1 MTPRIVGVEEHF
13 LTEAVAQAWER
24 VDPRWRGALANLPGQ
39 EELARRLSDLDAE
52 RLAWMDTVGIDTQV
66 VSLTSPGL
74 QNLEAA
80 DATALQVDVNDR
92 LAAATWK
99 HPGRLQA
106 FAALATPA
114 PADAASE
121 LHRAVHTLGLDGAL
135 VFPRTRER
143 WLDEPQFTPIFEA
156 AAELR
161 APLYLHPQIPVPA
174 VHDAYYAGLGEPA
187 SSALATFGIGW
198 HYDTGVAL
206 LRLIFAG
213 VLDRFPDLQIIL
225 GHWGEVVLFYL
236 ERTAR
241 LAEMARLPRTLSEYV
256 RSQVLITPGGILS
269 ERYLRWTLE
278 VVGPDRILSATDYP
292 YVPVDAGAP
301 AALLS
306 GADLSDAER
315 DGIASGNWERVRAA
329 IQR

>member
-1 MTPRIVGVEEHF
+1 MNPRIVGVEEHF
-13 LTEAVAQAWER
+13 LTEEVARAWER
-24 VDPRWRGALANLPGQ
+24 LDPRWQTAMADQPGQ
-39 EELARRLSDLDAE
+39 ETLARRLRDLDTE
-52 RLAWMDTVGIDTQV
+52 RLAWMETVGLDTQV

-74 QNLEAA
+74 QNLEPA

-92 LAAATWK
+92 LAGGTRA
-99 HPGRLQA
+99 HPDRLQG

-114 PADAASE
+114 PEQAASE
-121 LHRAVHTLGLDGAL
+121 LHRAVRTLGLDGAL

-161 APLYLHPQIPVPA
+161 APLYIHPQIPVAA
-174 VHDAYYAGLGEPA
+174 VRDAYYAGLGDA
-187 SSALATFGIGW
+187 LGSALATFGIGW

-241 LAEMARLPRTLSEYV
+241 IAEMAHLPRTLDEYI
-256 RSQVLITPGGILS
+256 RSQVLITPGGVLS

-292 YVPVDAGAP
+292 YAPVEAGAP

-306 GADLSDAER
+306 GAGLSDAER
-315 DGIASGNWERVRAA
+315 DGIASGNWERVRAG
-329 IQR
+329 IRR

>member
-1 MTPRIVGVEEHF
+1 MSPRIVGVEEHF
-13 LTEAVAQAWER
+13 LTEDVARAWER
-24 VDPRWRGALANLPGQ
+24 LDPRWQGAMAEMPGQ
-39 EELARRLSDLDAE
+39 DELARRLRDLDTE
-52 RLAWMDTVGIDTQV
+52 RLDWMETVGLDTQV

-74 QNLEAA
+74 QNLEPA
-80 DATALQVDVNDR
+80 DATALQADVNDR
-92 LAAATWK
+92 LSDSTRA
-99 HPGRLQA
+99 HPDRLQA
-106 FAALATPA
+106 FAALATPV
-114 PADAASE
+114 PDQAASE
-121 LHRAVHTLGLDGAL
+121 LHRAVRTLGLDGAL

-161 APLYLHPQIPVPA
+161 APLYLHPQIPVAA
-174 VHDAYYAGLGEPA
+174 VHDAYYSGLGD
-187 SSALATFGIGW
+187 SLGSALSTFGIGW

-241 LAEMARLPRTLSEYV
+241 IAELARLPRTLSEYV

-278 VVGPDRILSATDYP
+278 EVGPDRILSATDYP
-292 YVPVDAGAP
+292 YAPVEAGAP

-306 GADLSDAER
+306 GAGLSDAER
-315 DGIASGNWERVRAA
+315 DGIASGNWERVRAG
-329 IQR
+329 IRR

>member
-1 MTPRIVGVEEHF
+1 MSPRIVGVEEHF

-24 VDPRWRGALANLPGQ
+24 VDPRWRGAMADPPGQ
-39 EELARRLSDLDAE
+39 AELPRRLRDLDDE
-52 RLAWMDTVGIDTQV
+52 RLSWMDTVGLDTQV

-74 QNLEAA
+74 QNLEPA
-80 DATALQVDVNDR
+80 DASSLQVDVNDR
-92 LAAATWK
+92 LAAATRE
-99 HPGRLQA
+99 HLGRLQA
-106 FAALATPA
+106 FAALATPV
-114 PADAASE
+114 PDEAASE
-121 LHRAVHTLGLDGAL
+121 LRRGVQTLGLDGAL

-174 VHDAYYAGLGEPA
+174 VRDAYYGGLGDSV

-256 RSQVLITPGGILS
+256 RSQVHITPGGVLS

-278 VVGPDRILSATDYP
+278 VIGPDRIMSATDYP
-292 YVPVDAGAP
+292 YAPVDAGAP

-306 GADLSDAER
+306 GAGLTDAQR